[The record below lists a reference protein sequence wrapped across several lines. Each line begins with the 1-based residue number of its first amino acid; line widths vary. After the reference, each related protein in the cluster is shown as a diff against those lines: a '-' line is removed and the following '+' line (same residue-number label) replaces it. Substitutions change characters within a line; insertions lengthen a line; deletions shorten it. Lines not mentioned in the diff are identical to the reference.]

1 MQVSRS
7 IVSFS
12 KFGACCCRG
21 SAASP
26 CARIKPHDLAVT
38 ARRPP
43 GPVGVVAG
51 LLGVSNYGTRPFVAQ
66 ERGKNHQLQHW
77 LSSAPNISFQATL
90 RKKPRK
96 APELHRSASSIQVLF
111 YGGLKRRD
119 LQPHRILRVRRY
131 SWVHRHATKHVCC
144 VLHQLQQFFHF
155 VFSLKVSLRR
165 TATPNPAVHRSRAS
179 AAR

>member
-26 CARIKPHDLAVT
+26 CARIKPHELAVT

-96 APELHRSASSIQVLF
+96 APELHRSALHHRSLSTCARKLRCA
-111 YGGLKRRD
+111 GLLPQAPTR
-119 LQPHRILRVRRY
+119 LGTGQHPP
-131 SWVHRHATKHVCC
+131 SATKQASSPFCQHV
-144 VLHQLQQFFHF
+144 QP
-155 VFSLKVSLRR
+155 S
-165 TATPNPAVHRSRAS
+165 PAAWH
-179 AAR
+179 ARYRFRVG